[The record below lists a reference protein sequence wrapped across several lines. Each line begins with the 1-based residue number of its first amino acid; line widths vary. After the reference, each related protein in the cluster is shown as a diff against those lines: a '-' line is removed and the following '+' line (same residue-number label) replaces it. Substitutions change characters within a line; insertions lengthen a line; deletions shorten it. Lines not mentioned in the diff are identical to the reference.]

1 MASEF
6 TRKVRNINDIKEYPT
21 TYDNNGDVLITKGDE
36 IYMLINDVD
45 KVRID
50 NRDVEGE
57 IKKATDLSNEAIN
70 KADKSSQETKK
81 VSQDLINLKNVDNNF
96 TGNNTFTQPING
108 ILKTRL
114 ATFTDFADVAKNM
127 IMYAGNWYTSGKNIN
142 NGPLQ
147 TGYGVI
153 QVTQGDGSGNG
164 YILFSNW
171 PNNKTYIGYVN
182 NYLIAKWSQIAD
194 DGTVIHNTGN
204 ETSSGDKT
212 LNGQTTLLNGNY
224 GLRVTNSGIMKT
236 SDAGKTWVNI

>member
-70 KADKSSQETKK
+70 KADKSSQDTQK
-81 VSQDLINLKNVDNNF
+81 VSQDLINLKNVDNNW
-96 TGNNTFTQPING
+96 TGNNTFTQAING
-108 ILKTRL
+108 SFKVNDLFLQKDLNLAVNQGIYSISGASVINSPSDTKTWLTLVVYKNLETSKETLTQILIGQLSNKIYTRN
-114 ATFTDFADVAKNM
+114 K
-127 IMYAGNWYTSGKNIN
+127 YGNTW
-142 NGPLQ
+142 
-147 TGYGVI
+147 
-153 QVTQGDGSGNG
+153 
-164 YILFSNW
+164 SNW
-171 PNNKTYIGYVN
+171 QSLAY
-182 NYLIAKWSQIAD
+182 
-194 DGTVIHNTGN
+194 DGNVIHNTGN